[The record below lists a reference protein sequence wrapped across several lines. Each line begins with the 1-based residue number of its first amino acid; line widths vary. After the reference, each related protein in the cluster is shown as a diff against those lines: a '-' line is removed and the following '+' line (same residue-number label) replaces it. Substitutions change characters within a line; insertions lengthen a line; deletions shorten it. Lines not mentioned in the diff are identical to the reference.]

1 MKRKN
6 KTGTFFTPVVIVT
19 GLFLVLIVIVSLFSD
34 VIAPYDPLETNVTD
48 IYEPAF
54 SEGHIFGTDGL
65 GRDLFS
71 RLICSAKTSIL
82 NAILIVAI
90 EVVIGVP
97 LGLICGWYRGP
108 LDSIVM
114 RIWDVISA
122 IPPLLLSFILIA
134 VFGKGMMTGIAAI
147 GISYIPLTT
156 KTARSMIMTE
166 KKAVYVEAA
175 RSMGFSDARIIFVHI
190 LPNII
195 TPMISQFTL
204 DIGTAI
210 TSMATL
216 SFLGLGVQAPDADWG
231 TLLRDGMANL
241 YNSTT
246 LLFVPAICVIAVTVS
261 INLFSDGVQNY
272 LDPSSRKL
280 PSFKK
285 YDKKHSLKK
294 LAASSEEA

>member
-1 MKRKN
+1 MKKKN
-6 KTGTFFTPVVIVT
+6 KAGTFFTPVVAVT
-19 GLFLVLIVIVSLFSD
+19 GIFLAVIVFVSLFAS
-34 VIAPYDPLETNVTD
+34 VIAPYDPLATD
-48 IYEPAF
+48 VNAIYAPAF

-71 RLICSAKTSIL
+71 RLICSARTSIL
-82 NAILIVAI
+82 NAFLIVAI

-97 LGLICGWYRGP
+97 LGLICGYYRGP

-114 RIWDVISA
+114 RVWDVISA

-134 VFGKGMMTGIAAI
+134 VMGKGMMTGIIAI

-166 KKAVYVEAA
+166 KKAVYVEACK
-175 RSMGFSDARIIFVHI
+175 SMGFSDARIIFVHI

-216 SFLGLGVQAPDADWG
+216 SFLGLGVQAPNADWG
-231 TLLRDGMANL
+231 TLLRDGMGNL
-241 YNSTT
+241 YNSLA
-246 LLFVPAICVIAVTVS
+246 LLFIPAICVILVTVS
-261 INLFSDGVQNY
+261 INLSATVFRTISTRHQESFNH
-272 LDPSSRKL
+272 SRNTKRNT
-280 PSFKK
+280 
-285 YDKKHSLKK
+285 
-294 LAASSEEA
+294 A